1 MALVEQEK
9 KGGRCSRKEQEERR
23 LHVYHLHFE
32 ENKSAV
38 KIAEL
43 LGVNRNTI
51 NGDVAYWHSQLAH
64 EINSQDL
71 SAKMT
76 KQFQRMEMQRDRL
89 MEDLENTSPD
99 ERFRIEKFISE
110 IDNRLMQFYSKMI
123 LSGKTTLEPTVK
135 INEMDEDEIKEF
147 VRELIF
153 DDGLEELYSETQL
166 KFRFI
171 RKTKCNVNQSENILE
186 KMKQDG
192 LVFCEQNDEK
202 YFDYFKSITL
212 DSSRTYNLEKFAHLR
227 GYVTLEELG
236 GILTK
241 RLELEAE
248 IKKSKELR
256 EKLNQKYGDESEW
269 PEEILEKFDS
279 GELDDS
285 ILE

>member
-1 MALVEQEK
+1 MALVDQEK

-135 INEMDEDEIKEF
+135 INEMDEDEIKEY
-147 VRELIF
+147 EKIF
-153 DDGLEELYSETQL
+153 GV
-166 KFRFI
+166 I
-171 RKTKCNVNQSENILE
+171 
-186 KMKQDG
+186 
-192 LVFCEQNDEK
+192 
-202 YFDYFKSITL
+202 
-212 DSSRTYNLEKFAHLR
+212 SS
-227 GYVTLEELG
+227 
-236 GILTK
+236 
-241 RLELEAE
+241 
-248 IKKSKELR
+248 
-256 EKLNQKYGDESEW
+256 
-269 PEEILEKFDS
+269 PEEVESRARRKD
-279 GELDDS
+279 E
-285 ILE
+285 